1 MLSASRGKLIRRVG
15 FIFIEN
21 LLICAC
27 VLIAVAF
34 RFFLSGIDPFSYELL
49 YFKAFVIAAICQLS
63 FYYNDLYIIRL
74 AHQRREWTIKFVQS
88 MAAAAI
94 LLSVVY
100 YLFPSLIIGRGIF
113 LITLVLLPLAVI
125 GWRMA

>member
-1 MLSASRGKLIRRVG
+1 MG

-49 YFKAFVIAAICQLS
+49 YFKAFVIASICQLS
-63 FYYNDLYIIRL
+63 FYYNDLYVVRL
-74 AHQRREWTIKFVQS
+74 ARQRREWTIKFIQS
-88 MAAAAI
+88 LAAAAI
-94 LLSVVY
+94 LL
-100 YLFPSLIIGRGIF
+100 
-113 LITLVLLPLAVI
+113 
-125 GWRMA
+125 